1 MEKPICKAEIKA
13 KAGLAVKIIFIVL
26 AVAWVVWLIPID
38 SEFHEERTS
47 YFGYHTDEYT
57 TYYNLL
63 DFMWSS
69 EDFFLGFDSEWGI
82 GNTIFLGIAV
92 LAGLFVGS
100 KFVSSKKCSLELY
113 DDKIDGNRKKVF
125 SKKALKLPIDKID
138 NIMVSEGIFDKLFSG
153 KTVSVRSASGIV
165 KFAWVQNADEFVQAT
180 LDKIEDY
187 KQTTIKEDNKN
198 LISAVANSAQ
208 ANAGG
213 SSAEKLK
220 ELKELLDSGIISQE
234 DFDAKKK
241 ELLDK
246 M

>member
-1 MEKPICKAEIKA
+1 M
-13 KAGLAVKIIFIVL
+13 
-26 AVAWVVWLIPID
+26 
-38 SEFHEERTS
+38 
-47 YFGYHTDEYT
+47 
-57 TYYNLL
+57 
-63 DFMWSS
+63 
-69 EDFFLGFDSEWGI
+69 
-82 GNTIFLGIAV
+82 
-92 LAGLFVGS
+92 
-100 KFVSSKKCSLELY
+100 
-113 DDKIDGNRKKVF
+113 F
-125 SKKALKLPIDKID
+125 STKALKLPIDKID

-165 KFAWVQNADEFVQAT
+165 KFAWVKNADEFVQAT

-234 DFDAKKK
+234 DFDAKKQD
-241 ELLDK
+241 LLSK